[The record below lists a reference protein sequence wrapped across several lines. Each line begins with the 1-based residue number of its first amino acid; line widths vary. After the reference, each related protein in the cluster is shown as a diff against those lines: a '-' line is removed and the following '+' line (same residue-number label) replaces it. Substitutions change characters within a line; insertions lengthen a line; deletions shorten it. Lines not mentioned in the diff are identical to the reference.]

1 LGEAL
6 ITTDM
11 FCRELD
17 HTRCARDG
25 AGRAMSSNA
34 AEPPSIRVPR
44 ARARKPPVAA
54 TASWLLPFGLL
65 MFAVI
70 CVPVRLLDPEGL
82 PRYRLL
88 RAERD
93 EVKASNERLEREVEQ
108 LRINVE
114 RLRTVPDALE
124 RLARDELGML
134 RGDEIVFQFTP

>member
-1 LGEAL
+1 
-6 ITTDM
+6 
-11 FCRELD
+11 
-17 HTRCARDG
+17 
-25 AGRAMSSNA
+25 MSNSKA
-34 AEPPSIRVPR
+34 AEPSSIRGPR
-44 ARARKPPVAA
+44 ARARKAPVAA

-93 EVKASNERLEREVEQ
+93 EVKASNDKLAREVEQ

-114 RLRTVPDALE
+114 RLRTEPEALE

-134 RGDEIVFQFTP
+134 RGDELLFQFQD